1 MICGNPLRYP
11 LVAVSNNRT
20 IVAGVLRK
28 VVTWVEINRPDI
40 FVVSADIEWR

>member
-20 IVAGVLRK
+20 VVASVA
-28 VVTWVEINRPDI
+28 VTWVEINRPDI